1 MNYSIKYKL
10 LLTFVVATVAVVGA
24 MLLLMI
30 WSFERG
36 FLQYVNTIE
45 EESQSQLIAILSDEF
60 QSTGGWDGLQR
71 DGRRW
76 REYQFSAYARSQ
88 NLWRQSNIENDEKAV
103 PAETPVNTA
112 PTSATAGA
120 GHGEES
126 RGEGSYNNAMRY
138 SRLILLDKN
147 KELLIGRVRDMG
159 EMVLKPI
166 NLQGKLVGFLGIR
179 PSRQLTDYYD
189 LRFSERQGREFLLIA
204 LVTIFIATIL
214 ILPLSRNLVKPINK
228 LAGATRDLSSGYY
241 KVRIAVDSN
250 DEIGRLSRDFNS
262 LANTLEQNENARRQW
277 IADISH
283 ELRTPLSILRGE
295 IEAMQDGIRE
305 VNPER
310 LNALHNEVM
319 NLNRLIGDLYELSL
333 SDIGALSYHKR
344 VVDVGEIINNSLA
357 ALSDDFK
364 EKNIKVSIRKDAYII
379 YRLFADPDRLQQLF
393 ANLLTNSLRYTDVGG
408 ELQITVGREKDKLV
422 IGFQDSGP
430 GVDSNELPRLFERL
444 YRVDSSRNRKTGGA
458 GLGLSICRNIVEAHE
473 GTISAR
479 RSPMGGLWINI
490 ELPSEA

>member
-1 MNYSIKYKL
+1 MNFSIKYKL
-10 LLTFVVATVAVVGA
+10 LLTFVVATVAVVSA
-24 MLLLMI
+24 MLLQMI
-30 WSFERG
+30 WSFDRG

-45 EESQSQLIAILSDEF
+45 EESQNQLVTILTDEYL
-60 QSTGGWDGLQR
+60 STGGWDTLQH

-88 NLWRQSNIENDEKAV
+88 NLWRQSNIENDEKAA
-103 PAETPVNTA
+103 PAVTFADTPPAPAVNGENH
-112 PTSATAGA
+112 SEGA
-120 GHGEES
+120 

-147 KELLIGRVRDMG
+147 KELLIGRVQDMD
-159 EMVLKPI
+159 EMLLKPI
-166 NLQGKLVGFLGIR
+166 NKQGELVGYLGIR
-179 PSRQLTDYYD
+179 PNRQLTDYYD
-189 LRFSERQGREFLLIA
+189 LRFSARQVREFLLIA
-204 LVTIFIATIL
+204 LVTIVIAFIL

-228 LAGATRDLSSGYY
+228 LAGATRDLSSGNY
-241 KVRIAVDSN
+241 KVRIPVDSN
-250 DEIGRLSRDFNS
+250 DEIGHLSRDFNS

-283 ELRTPLSILRGE
+283 ELRTPLTIMRGE
-295 IEAMQDGIRE
+295 IEAMQDGIRQ

-344 VVDVGEIINNSLA
+344 DVDAGEIINISLA
-357 ALSDDFK
+357 ALSDDFS
-364 EKNIKVSIRKDAYII
+364 EKNIKVSIQKDADCKYG
-379 YRLFADPDRLQQLF
+379 LFADPDRLQQLF
-393 ANLLTNSLRYTDVGG
+393 TNLLTNSLRYTDTGG
-408 ELQITVGREKDKLV
+408 ELRISLGRTKGKLV

-430 GVDSNELPRLFERL
+430 GVDSNDLPRLFERL

-458 GLGLSICRNIVEAHE
+458 GLGLSICKNIVEAHE
-473 GTISAR
+473 GTISAQA
-479 RSPMGGLWINI
+479 SPMGGLWINI
-490 ELPSEA
+490 ELPIEA